1 MSDRFPSIPTVAE
14 SVGSLYRTVD
24 ALKQAVELLVG
35 TRGNGTLAAVL
46 RKDQEVKPVRLPEFT
61 VQGLPLARDW
71 RTCIAYVV
79 DGQGGRHIVVSD
91 GRIWKYADGGN
102 V

>member
-1 MSDRFPSIPTVAE
+1 LSDRFPSIPTVAE

-24 ALKQAVELLVG
+24 ALKQAVELLIG
-35 TRGNGTLAAVL
+35 TRGGGSLSAVL
-46 RKDQEVKPVRLPEFT
+46 RKDQELKPVQLPEFT

-71 RTCIAYVV
+71 RTCIAYVSN
-79 DGQGGRHIVVSD
+79 GHGGRNIVVSD
-91 GRIWKYADGGN
+91 GQVWKYADGGN